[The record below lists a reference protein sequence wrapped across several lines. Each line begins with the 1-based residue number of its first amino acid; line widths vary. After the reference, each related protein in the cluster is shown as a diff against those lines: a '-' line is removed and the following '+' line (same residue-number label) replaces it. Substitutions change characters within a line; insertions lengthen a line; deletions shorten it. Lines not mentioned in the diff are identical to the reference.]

1 VTALSTS
8 EGTSSQVTRRNR
20 PSPGKFR
27 VIPACLAVQLQSG
40 ADGGRK
46 DCPRVAQ
53 GMISA
58 REPGRSRHW
67 ASTAGGRNVRA
78 CQMSIGS
85 ARKAADRP
93 RDTRGGRPARDLGE
107 AVRNRPLFAGPRG
120 TRDSPLH
127 SQNASEASLFD
138 LGYGR
143 YLVTTSLG
151 VIRLPR
157 RRLPRRESPRPSSRY
172 RTPPIS

>member
-1 VTALSTS
+1 MGPSQISTVAMDLTA
-8 EGTSSQVTRRNR
+8 
-20 PSPGKFR
+20 KD
-27 VIPACLAVQLQSG
+27 LQFQGG
-40 ADGGRK
+40 ADGCRE
-46 DCPRVAQ
+46 DCPTAAQ
-53 GMISA
+53 GMTSG
-58 REPGRSRHW
+58 REAGRSRHS

-78 CQMSIGS
+78 CQMSNVS
-85 ARKAADRP
+85 ARKAVDHRP
-93 RDTRGGRPARDLGE
+93 GRGGGRPAQDPGE

-157 RRLPRRESPRPSSRY
+157 RRLPRRESRDRQVGVERRPFS
-172 RTPPIS
+172 